1 MDASVS
7 SLAFQPFD
15 RVSLLGVTMDRI
27 ELGDLRGWLDAA
39 LASGQATSGG
49 DGESGLSCHRAQES
63 RTSRVS
69 WRRRIWLSAMASRCN
84 GPPG

>member
-15 RVSLLGVTMDRI
+15 RVSLLGVAMDRI

-39 LASGQATSGG
+39 LASGRPHQVVTANLDFLPS
-49 DGESGLSCHRAQES
+49 RARI

-84 GPPG
+84 GRPG